1 MSTRTVADARTTDLL
16 REAASWRVLGRLF
29 ECPDDHWRA
38 DLALLTRELNVEEL
52 VQLHAVI
59 DDDATPGQYHSVF
72 GPGGP
77 APAREASYHESI
89 ELGSLMS
96 ELAAYYHAFC
106 YAPRNGEPLDH
117 VAVEIN
123 FVSYLKFK
131 EAYAHAQGHDEQA
144 DIVAR
149 AASAFVTDHL
159 ARIAAPLARLLAS
172 SSLHYLARGSALL
185 AERVGPAS
193 GPIRLPIVTPRV
205 PDDEED
211 FTCGLQ

>member
-1 MSTRTVADARTTDLL
+1 MSTRTAVDAHTTGLL

-38 DLALLTRELNVEEL
+38 DLTLLTRELDIEEL
-52 VQLHAVI
+52 SQLNSSI
-59 DDDATPGQYHSVF
+59 DDEATPGQYHSVF

-77 APAREASYHESI
+77 APAREASYHDSI

-96 ELAAYYHAFC
+96 DLAAYYHAFS

-144 DIVAR
+144 EIVAR
-149 AASAFVTDHL
+149 AAAAFVTDHL
-159 ARIAAPLARLLAS
+159 ARIATPLARLLAS
-172 SSLHYLARGSALL
+172 SSLRYLARGSALL
-185 AERVGPAS
+185 AERVGPTS
-193 GPIRLPIVTPRV
+193 GPVRLPVLTPGA

-211 FTCGLQ
+211 ITCGLC

>member
-1 MSTRTVADARTTDLL
+1 MSTRTAADAHTTELL

-38 DLALLTRELNVEEL
+38 DLALLTRELKVEEL
-52 VQLHAVI
+52 SQLNAAI
-59 DDDATPGQYHSVF
+59 DDDATPSQYHSVF

-77 APAREASYHESI
+77 APAREASYHDSI

-96 ELAAYYHAFC
+96 DLAAYYHAFS
-106 YAPRNGEPLDH
+106 YAPRNDEPFDH

-131 EAYAHAQGHDEQA
+131 EAYARAQGHDEQA
-144 DIVAR
+144 GIVAR
-149 AASAFVTDHL
+149 AAAAFVTDHL
-159 ARIAAPLARLLAS
+159 ARIATPLARLLAA

-185 AERVGPAS
+185 AERVGPTP
-193 GPIRLPIVTPRV
+193 GPIRLPVLMPGT

-211 FTCGLQ
+211 VTCGLR